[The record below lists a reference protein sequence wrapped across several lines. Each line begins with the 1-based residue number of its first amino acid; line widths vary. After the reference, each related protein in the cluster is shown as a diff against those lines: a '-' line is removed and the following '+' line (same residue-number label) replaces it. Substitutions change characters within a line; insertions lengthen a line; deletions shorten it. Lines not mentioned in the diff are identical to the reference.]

1 MNVFIHTLMYG
12 YYALAA
18 IRIRL
23 PKIISIMITSMQT
36 IQMVIG
42 PIIALYWTFNC
53 YDEEKSY
60 PVKFVL
66 IIYSFFGVLFG
77 NFMIRTYFRKEGKHS
92 LVKTTKFDY
101 NSNIQTTKAE

>member
-66 IIYSFFGVLFG
+66 IIYSFFGVLFW
-77 NFMIRTYFRKEGKHS
+77 
-92 LVKTTKFDY
+92 KFHD
-101 NSNIQTTKAE
+101 SNILSKRGQT